1 MQNYKISVSKKD
13 KKYTIVLKAETEK
26 IARQKVH
33 DEWYSILSIEEI
45 NRRENIWNTFIF
57 KVLTKTWEEKKWKLV
72 WNDLFKAYV
81 KLKKDLDYDVL
92 ELYPEEDI
100 DKLNDNQK
108 KVIVHDLK
116 EEYELVFTNK
126 KEKKVKNEEISEL
139 PKEKKLDN
147 FYLKKELTQIYDLI
161 DFILVKL
168 ENLLNWKT
176 WIKLDN
182 EQKEKLKKIYNSIIK
197 IKKITNISKLKIIW
211 ELALVKIWQIEL
223 KYLEEKHEEWSKQLL
238 KETNNLLKKIGSK
251 KSFIEKDKDIN
262 YILKNLWNIIN
273 DYFSKFKK
281 DNKKEKI
288 DKHSH
293 EYVKN
298 MLFLK
303 RYKEKLNENT
313 LFIIKNFLSL
323 LFNSELREETFIR
336 RKVLNQNIY
345 LLKIKEKWVNYSY
358 TFIKKWLSNIKK
370 IIYSFLKNI
379 KNYLFLVILIYVLIF
394 MIMLNINYYF
404 DFYSANLEWLFY
416 FLIVFLIY
424 IILYLS
430 RNLFLISLNFA
441 FLFFIVIFWVVNF

>member
-45 NRRENIWNTFIF
+45 NRKENIWNTFIF
-57 KVLTKTWEEKKWKLV
+57 KVLTKTGEEKKWKLV

-92 ELYPEEDI
+92 ELYPEEDS
-100 DKLNDNQK
+100 DKLDDNQK

-116 EEYELVFTNK
+116 EEFELVFANK
-126 KEKKVKNEEISEL
+126 KEKKVKLEEL
-139 PKEKKLDN
+139 DDVPKEKKLDN
-147 FYLKKELTQIYDLI
+147 FYLKKELNETYNLI

-176 WIKLDN
+176 WIELDN

-197 IKKITNISKLKIIW
+197 IKKTTNIAKLKIIW

-223 KYLEEKHEEWSKQLL
+223 RYLEEKHEEWSKELL

-251 KSFIEKDKDIN
+251 ESFIEKDKDIN
-262 YILKNLWNIIN
+262 YILKNIWNNIRE
-273 DYFSKFKK
+273 YFSKFKK
-281 DNKKEKI
+281 NNKKEEI

-303 RYKEKLNENT
+303 RYKEKLHENT
-313 LFIIKNFLSL
+313 IFIIKNIFSL
-323 LFNSELREETFIR
+323 IFNKELREETFIR

-345 LLKIKEKWVNYSY
+345 LLKVKEKWINYSY
-358 TFIKKWLSNIKK
+358 TFIKKGLSSFQE
-370 IIYSFLKNI
+370 IIYSFLRNI
-379 KNYLFLVILIYVLIF
+379 KNYLFIVIIIYVLLF
-394 MIMLNINYYF
+394 MIILNINYYF

-424 IILYLS
+424 IVLYLF
-430 RNLFLISLNFA
+430 RNLFLILLNFA
-441 FLFFIVIFWVVNF
+441 ILFFIVIFWVVNF